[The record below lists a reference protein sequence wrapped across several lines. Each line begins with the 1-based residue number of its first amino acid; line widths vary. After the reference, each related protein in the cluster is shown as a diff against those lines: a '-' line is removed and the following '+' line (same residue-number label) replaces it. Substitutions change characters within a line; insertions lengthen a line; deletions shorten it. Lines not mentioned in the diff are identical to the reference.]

1 MISEEAEW
9 FCGCVGLSMCAY
21 YQLLKMEK
29 EGEGGPGKDRLE
41 NIQKFIHYVMVRD
54 FVPLFLV
61 GKSLTFCCQHLS
73 KTFVR
78 QNINTKDGL

>member
-1 MISEEAEW
+1 MVLW
-9 FCGCVGLSMCAY
+9 LCGFKYVRRIVRTFPT
-21 YQLLKMEK
+21 LKMEK
-29 EGEGGPGKDRLE
+29 EGGGAGKDRLE
-41 NIQKFIHYVMVRD
+41 NIQKFIKYVMVRD
-54 FVPLFLV
+54 FFPLFLV